1 MSAASDT
8 HIAVRFGRA
17 ELALIGITMIWGTTF
32 LLVHMAMTVS
42 GPYFFVGLRFGT
54 AALVMLPFAWSA
66 LKGFTAVELRAG
78 LLVGSSIAIGYVMQT
93 MGLQTIPSSKSAFIT
108 ALYVPLVPILQ
119 WLVLRRPP
127 SLMAWAGAGF
137 AFAGMLAL
145 AGPDGLAG
153 GLGKGEWLTII
164 STLVIAA
171 EIIAIG
177 HYALKVDARRVT
189 MIQLVTA
196 SLLSFAAMASVG
208 EPVPT
213 FSWMLAAIGVG
224 LGAASA
230 LIQAVMNWAQRS
242 VSPTRATVIYAG
254 EPVFAGIL
262 GRIAGERLPPSAFLG
277 AALIV
282 AGVIVSEIKLRSGRG
297 SETEG

>member
-1 MSAASDT
+1 MPAASET
-8 HIAVRFGRA
+8 QITIGFGRA
-17 ELALIGITMIWGTTF
+17 ELALIGVTMIWGTTF
-32 LLVHMAMTVS
+32 LLVHIAMTVS

-54 AALVMLPFAWSA
+54 AALVMLPFAWGA
-66 LKGFTAVELRAG
+66 LKGFTATEIKAG
-78 LLVGSSIAIGYVMQT
+78 LLVGVSIAVGYVLQT

-127 SLMAWAGAGF
+127 SLMAWAGAGL

-145 AGPDGLAG
+145 AGPQGLSE

-164 STLVIAA
+164 STIVIAA
-171 EIIAIG
+171 EIIAIS
-177 HYALKVDARRVT
+177 HFAPQVDARRVT
-189 MIQLVTA
+189 ILQLATA
-196 SLLSFAAMASVG
+196 SALSFLAMAPAG
-208 EPVPT
+208 EGVPE
-213 FSWMLAAIGVG
+213 FSWLLVAIGVG

-230 LIQAVMNWAQRS
+230 LIQAVMNWAQRT
-242 VSPTRATVIYAG
+242 VSATRATVIYAG

-262 GRIAGERLPPSAFLG
+262 GRMAGERLPPSAFLG

-282 AGVIVSEIKLRSGRG
+282 AGVIVSEIRLRPGRA
-297 SETEG
+297 EAR